1 MPHSLIFYTVA
12 WGLIQHSKRGRHR
25 GRIHDYGGVA
35 MLEDMEGLLLSQ
47 PRGLGNQPPI
57 GLFDFSSNTYSVI
70 R

>member
-1 MPHSLIFYTVA
+1 
-12 WGLIQHSKRGRHR
+12 
-25 GRIHDYGGVA
+25 